1 MPLPDFQYR
10 ALTTGGDEVSGVVS
24 APSRP
29 RAIEMLAERGSM
41 VTDIYDKPEG
51 TASASGS
58 SGFSLFTSR
67 RVSPGAKAAMLRQ
80 LAVAL
85 GAGLTLIAALQVV
98 KEQAENQAVRDLADD
113 LAQRVQ
119 TGESLSEAM
128 RAHPDVFSLM
138 QISMADAGEV
148 AGALD
153 RIMISLADFAER
165 DHVIREKMR
174 SAAIYPLMIV
184 GLAFLSILVIV
195 LFILPRIMET
205 IIDTGSTVPLPTKI
219 LMWTVETV
227 RSPIGIVIGIGL
239 AVAAVFAVRWASTPE
254 GRLTLDQWKLR
265 TPVIGTAV
273 RRVAVARFARTLGTL
288 SASGI
293 QVVEAM
299 AIVRDTLGNEAL
311 SRSLEQATAG
321 IVRGQSIAEQLRET
335 GQFPQL
341 LVQVIA
347 MGERTGKLDEL
358 LMSTADAYD
367 RETETA
373 LQRVMTVVPVVI
385 ILALAIFVAFI
396 LASAL
401 LPIMTMDFGGIG

>member
-1 MPLPDFQYR
+1 MPEFQYK

-29 RAIEMLAERGSM
+29 RAIELLAERGSL
-41 VTDIYDKPEG
+41 VTDISDKKTDDALTNPG
-51 TASASGS
+51 VQLGS
-58 SGFSLFTSR
+58 LLDR
-67 RVSPGAKAAMLRQ
+67 NRVSPAARSAMLRQ

-85 GAGLTLIAALQVV
+85 GAGLTLLSALQVV
-98 KEQAENQAVRDLADD
+98 EQQAESPAVNRLAGDLAK
-113 LAQRVQ
+113 RVQ
-119 TGESLSEAM
+119 AGESLSDAM

-138 QISMADAGEV
+138 QVSMTHAGEV

-153 RIMISLADFAER
+153 RIMASLADFAER
-165 DHVIREKMR
+165 DTDIRQKLQ
-174 SAAIYPLMIV
+174 SAAIYPMIIV
-184 GLAFLSILVIV
+184 GLAFISILVIV

-205 IIDTGSTVPLPTKI
+205 LNETGSQLPLPTKV
-219 LMWTVETV
+219 LMWAVGTI
-227 RSPIGIVIGIGL
+227 RSPTGIVIGICL
-239 AVAAVFAVRWASTPE
+239 IAAAVFAIRWARTPE
-254 GRLTLDQWKLR
+254 GRFSLDRWKLK

-288 SASGI
+288 SASGV
-293 QVVEAM
+293 QVIEAM

-311 SRSLEQATAG
+311 ARSLDEATAG
-321 IVRGQSIAEQLRET
+321 IVRGQSIADQLRDT

-341 LVQVIA
+341 LIQVIA

-367 RETETA
+367 RETATA

-385 ILALAIFVAFI
+385 ILCLALFVAFI
-396 LASAL
+396 LAAAL
-401 LPIMTMDFGGIG
+401 LPIMTMDLAGIS